1 MAGSYSPEIERCRS
15 PTAMDGGSAD
25 HAGAV
30 ICRHCGRPLTPTYA
44 ALREDVDGGWDFF
57 LRGSSP
63 IDRAIIS
70 RITSELPA

>member
-1 MAGSYSPEIERCRS
+1 MAGHGEPHDTESDEGYL
-15 PTAMDGGSAD
+15 
-25 HAGAV
+25 H
-30 ICRHCGRPLTPTYA
+30 A
-44 ALREDVDGGWDFF
+44 ALREDVDKGGDLF